1 MELDLTLGGVLLLG
15 LAVGLQH
22 ALEAD
27 HLAAVSSLVSGER
40 SWRRIVRHGAVWGVG
55 HTCTLAV
62 VAGTAIVLGSNI
74 DGAVA
79 NWLEFAVGAML
90 VILGGQVLWR
100 MVSQRIHFH
109 VHKHADSSHHWHAH
123 SHAGENINSSHDH
136 AAHPHDHAHSP
147 ISGWRTLMVGMVHGM
162 AGSAVLVVLAASQI
176 DDPGFKLFYV
186 VTFGF
191 GSIVGMAGLS
201 VIVAV
206 PLSWTARTI
215 SWANNLLQGG
225 IGTVTLGLGMFIVFE
240 TGVSHSRL

>member
-55 HTCTLAV
+55 HTCTLAA
-62 VAGTAIVLGSNI
+62 VAGTAIVLGSTI

-79 NWLEFAVGAML
+79 SWLEFAVGAML

-100 MVSQRIHFH
+100 MARHRIHFH
-109 VHKHADSSHHWHAH
+109 VHKHADGTAHWHAH
-123 SHAGENINSSHDH
+123 SHAGENINGRHDH
-136 AAHPHDHAHSP
+136 GAHPHDHSHSP
-147 ISGWRTLMVGMVHGM
+147 ISGWRTLMVGLMHGM
-162 AGSAVLVVLAASQI
+162 AGSAVLVVLTASQV
-176 DDPGFKLFYV
+176 DDPITGVFYV
-186 VTFGF
+186 GMFGI
-191 GSIVGMAGLS
+191 GSIFGMAALS
-201 VIVAV
+201 MIVAV
-206 PLSWTARTI
+206 PLGWTARAV

-225 IGTVTLGLGMFIVFE
+225 IGTVTAGLGLFIMYE
-240 TGVSHSRL
+240 TQLFQLFV